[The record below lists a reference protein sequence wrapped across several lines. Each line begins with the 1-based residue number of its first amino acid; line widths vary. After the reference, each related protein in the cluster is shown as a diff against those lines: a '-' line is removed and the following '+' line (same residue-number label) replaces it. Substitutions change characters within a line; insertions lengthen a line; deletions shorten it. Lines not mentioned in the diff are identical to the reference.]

1 MRTSPTAKCCPS
13 RAASCRRS
21 WQSLQS
27 GCVPP
32 LPRSRRRAPDTHR
45 TPHSALTRRCAL
57 DQELRSLEQRT
68 RGRAGASLA
77 CTCLVAVPADEP
89 AHHAGADSDGAA
101 LLGCLDVSWKTGP
114 CGSSINGQCVAEGEE
129 FCYIDNVCVAAG
141 ARRAGVASALLA
153 AASSAAAAYG
163 GECVLTHV
171 HVANEGARALY
182 AQWGFHAPPLDGSRQ
197 ESFARASDRMR
208 GLLLLRAPL
217 PLQRAPARAR
227 RRLLRTPDAH
237 AAPCCCGGA
246 EWGLVCV
253 CPAA

>member
-1 MRTSPTAKCCPS
+1 MPTFVAEFAERV
-13 RAASCRRS
+13 RAF
-21 WQSLQS
+21 
-27 GCVPP
+27 P
-32 LPRSRRRAPDTHR
+32 LPRQRCRAPGTHR
-45 TPHSALTRRCAL
+45 TPHSALTRTGATA
-57 DQELRSLEQRT
+57 QELRSLEQRT

-89 AHHAGADSDGAA
+89 ADYATDSEPGAAA

-153 AASSAAAAYG
+153 AASSAAAGYG
-163 GECVLTHV
+163 GESVLTHV

-182 AQWGFHAPPLDGSRQ
+182 AQWGFLAPPLDGSRQ

-217 PLQRAPARAR
+217 PLQRAPTRAR
-227 RRLLRTPDAH
+227 RRLLRPDAH
-237 AAPCCCGGA
+237 APPCCCGGA